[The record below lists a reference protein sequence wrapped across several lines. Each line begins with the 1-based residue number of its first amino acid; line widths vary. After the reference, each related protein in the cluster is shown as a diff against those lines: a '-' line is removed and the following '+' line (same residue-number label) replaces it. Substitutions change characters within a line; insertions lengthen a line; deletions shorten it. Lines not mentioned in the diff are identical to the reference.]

1 MAKRL
6 GLDEA
11 RAVVAAV
18 LSAAAARN
26 LRFAAAVVDSGG
38 ELVYFA
44 RMDGASPLNSPLTKS
59 DFADSVRIGGQFG
72 ANRDDDGS
80 GERSAR

>member
-1 MAKRL
+1 MHKKMLSSNTYMVNKR
-6 GLDEA
+6 ETK
-11 RAVVAAV
+11 
-18 LSAAAARN
+18 
-26 LRFAAAVVDSGG
+26 LR
-38 ELVYFA
+38 LVKV
-44 RMDGASPLNSPLTKS
+44 NSPLTKS

>member
-1 MAKRL
+1 MTENVKVYEMGLSKDQIDLIVVLHQLGQPASSAEIYQEYRKRH
-6 GLDEA
+6 
-11 RAVVAAV
+11 
-18 LSAAAARN
+18 
-26 LRFAAAVVDSGG
+26 
-38 ELVYFA
+38 
-44 RMDGASPLNSPLTKS
+44 PNSPLTKS